1 MRNEGC
7 PVTTS
12 DEFPGPLHH
21 GVWEVVVTDR
31 GDSPADYDRTTIQA
45 GENGHSSNKSG
56 CVSEM
61 NTKCIQFE

>member
-1 MRNEGC
+1 MSRDRHL
-7 PVTTS
+7 
-12 DEFPGPLHH
+12 DEFLSPLHH
-21 GVWEVVVTDR
+21 GVWEVVVPNP
-31 GDSPADYDRTTIQA
+31 GDSIAGYDRTTIQA